1 MGDGGLEDIGQL
13 GVEDVVEHIG
23 GGHFIPEGQA
33 GEAGGAYLQREIISS
48 EAEVP
53 HLGLGLTLLLPLLP
67 LLLLALLPLPY
78 HLLQD
83 LPDRAALIPLCC
95 FVLLFLLRS
104 HCELGRRFLPFF

>member
-13 GVEDVVEHIG
+13 GVEDVVEHIS

-33 GEAGGAYLQREIISS
+33 GEAGGAYLQREISS
-48 EAEVP
+48 FEAEVP

-78 HLLQD
+78 HLLQH
-83 LPDRAALIPLCC
+83 LPDRATLISLRC

-104 HCELGRRFLPFF
+104 HCELGSSFLPFF